1 MIIVVNKKVLF
12 LFHTYLEL
20 NYKLKKYILVLIVF
34 FQKKCLI
41 RTQLKINFTNYVAEV
56 IRNFEPIVR
65 DTVTMPGNVAV
76 FNCHIPG
83 VSYNENNML
92 PESVAITSW
101 VQDGVFNIFP
111 SWEIGK

>member
-1 MIIVVNKKVLF
+1 MV
-12 LFHTYLEL
+12 
-20 NYKLKKYILVLIVF
+20 
-34 FQKKCLI
+34 
-41 RTQLKINFTNYVAEV
+41 YVTEV

-76 FNCHIPG
+76 FSCHIPG
-83 VSYNENNML
+83 VSYNENNAL

-111 SWEIGK
+111 SWEIGESDVLVCTSKYTQYN

>member
-1 MIIVVNKKVLF
+1 MRLYKHLDLSNQ
-12 LFHTYLEL
+12 HTDY
-20 NYKLKKYILVLIVF
+20 
-34 FQKKCLI
+34 C
-41 RTQLKINFTNYVAEV
+41 VAEV
-56 IRNFEPIVR
+56 IRNFEPVVR

-83 VSYNENNML
+83 VSYNENNVL

-111 SWEIGK
+111 SWEIGESTHIIILLLLEKKRFYPLRIVQFRFEQHE

>member
-1 MIIVVNKKVLF
+1 MCFFVF
-12 LFHTYLEL
+12 L
-20 NYKLKKYILVLIVF
+20 V
-34 FQKKCLI
+34 
-41 RTQLKINFTNYVAEV
+41 EV

-76 FNCHIPG
+76 FDCHIPG
-83 VSYNENNML
+83 VIYNENNAL

-111 SWEIGK
+111 TWEIGKSVGRRPVCKSLFFIFIIAAKAYGVFFFKNSTKW